1 MAKKETIKKEA
12 IELEAGKSYKIKS
25 TGKSEH
31 MPKDEIYEVGNE
43 VAEYLVNNGHA
54 TLI

>member
-12 IELEAGKSYKIKS
+12 IKLEDGKSYKIKS
-25 TGKSEH
+25 TGKSEN